1 MSGHSKWSTIKRQ
14 KGVTDAK
21 RGALFTKVARE
32 ISVAARQGGGDL
44 NPASGQEGI
53 QVLMAGLGED
63 GQIAAVDDVD
73 TKRSCAPYQRAKVRV
88 ELGRAAGDVER
99 RNAAA
104 FEHVQHMLDH
114 FAAHLLG
121 PMRAGI
127 DVAMDAR
134 LVAAVADVDLQG
146 GEVPALDRRK
156 RDSLEQR
163 PGISHSRVSQL
174 IAALALWSRRNLH
187 K

>member
-1 MSGHSKWSTIKRQ
+1 LECADRGVEHALAALPVDIVFEIAGHRRGDFNLLASEKFRQ
-14 KGVTDAK
+14 ILLTGNV
-21 RGALFTKVARE
+21 
-32 ISVAARQGGGDL
+32 
-44 NPASGQEGI
+44 
-53 QVLMAGLGED
+53 ED